1 MGPGGLHK
9 NRLFEDCVGGATGY
23 IDRLILGH
31 FMHQYSRIE
40 VYTPAVYEHAG
51 IVGTTFFVYEKL
63 IKISAYL
70 IS

>member
-1 MGPGGLHK
+1 
-9 NRLFEDCVGGATGY
+9 
-23 IDRLILGH
+23 
-31 FMHQYSRIE
+31 MHQYSRIE